1 MSGGRRDTKRAASR
15 RAALTLEGL
24 RKGWE
29 EAVPE
34 LDGSPLP
41 IVARLPLVAAYR
53 AQAYR
58 RLLGPFGI
66 SDIDYGTLGTLRAVG
81 SAACMSPSDLV
92 RFPVQTRAGMT
103 RSLDRLESQG
113 LIERSAHPQDR
124 RRISVE
130 LTARGVEVAD
140 AVYRAEL
147 ELMSEALAGFSDRDQ
162 RRLVELMDSLIDN
175 LDAYSTVRGAD
186 LE

>member
-130 LTARGVEVAD
+130 LTERGVEVAD